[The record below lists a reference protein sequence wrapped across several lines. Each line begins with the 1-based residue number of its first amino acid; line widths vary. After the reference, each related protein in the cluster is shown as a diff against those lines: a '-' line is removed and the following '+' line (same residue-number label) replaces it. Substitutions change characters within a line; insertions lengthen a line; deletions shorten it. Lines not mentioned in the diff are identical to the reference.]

1 MNLVNAAFE
10 IFCKEMEIGEQA
22 KPHVRT
28 VFFAG
33 AAASFVIQERAK
45 QKKDL
50 RMRIALAKEMKEY
63 LNGKNTDS

>member
-10 IFCKEMEIGEQA
+10 IFCEEMEIDDQA

-33 AAASFVIQERAK
+33 AAASFLIQERAK

-50 RMRIALAKEMKEY
+50 RMRIALTREIKEY
-63 LNGKNTDS
+63 LNGKN